1 MTDRQTIYESFGEV
15 ACELID
21 SALTEMPS
29 HTATSIKKLLTSG
42 DARLELK
49 LVLPEYHIQCDI
61 VTHSERTSL
70 FTVEAEAIVRH

>member
-1 MTDRQTIYESFGEV
+1 
-15 ACELID
+15 
-21 SALTEMPS
+21 MPS